1 MDIVNP
7 NFISAAF
14 SCTKRK
20 IYSNL
25 AKTELEEISQDK
37 NKKKRRKEK
46 KKILFSYFQ
55 TQIV

>member
-14 SCTKRK
+14 SCTKQK

-25 AKTELEEISQDK
+25 SKTELEEISQDK
-37 NKKKRRKEK
+37 KKKRRKEK